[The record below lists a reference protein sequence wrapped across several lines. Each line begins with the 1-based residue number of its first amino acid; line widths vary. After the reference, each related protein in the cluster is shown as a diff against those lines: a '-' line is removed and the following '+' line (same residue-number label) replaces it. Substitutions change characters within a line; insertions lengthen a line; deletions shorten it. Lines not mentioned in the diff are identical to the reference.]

1 MVILGIYIAEEVPDS
16 RTIERNQKNLGP
28 SGLNEGISV
37 TLEDAVLDVY
47 DLKEWQN
54 SPIYEFSKDLYSEFE
69 SALNNESFSSKTFDM
84 EEWAKYFALSDLFGS
99 HHATVP
105 KSVKFYFN
113 PVIENFNHYYLMHIL
128 GNQKTLL
135 S

>member
-1 MVILGIYIAEEVPDS
+1 MNC
-16 RTIERNQKNLGP
+16 T
-28 SGLNEGISV
+28 
-37 TLEDAVLDVY
+37 
-47 DLKEWQN
+47 
-54 SPIYEFSKDLYSEFE
+54 
-69 SALNNESFSSKTFDM
+69 NNESFSSKTFDM

-113 PVIENFNHYYLMHIL
+113 PVIGKFQPLLFDAHL
-128 GNQKTLL
+128 GESKTLL